1 MSKPEEHISFWKM
14 WRQGWVIMWNGCIVF
29 LMPLLLPYCIFT
41 RERGACPIWVEAFLE
56 LAGLVY
62 VVFWLPVFVWML
74 HRGSLRNSAEY
85 RLDKKAKQ
93 RPPDDE
99 EESEREA

>member
-1 MSKPEEHISFWKM
+1 
-14 WRQGWVIMWNGCIVF
+14 
-29 LMPLLLPYCIFT
+29 MPLLLPCWILA

-74 HRGSLRNSAEY
+74 HRGALRNSAAY
-85 RLDKKAKQ
+85 RNDRKAMQ
-93 RPPDDE
+93 RQLDDE
-99 EESEREA
+99 GDSELEA